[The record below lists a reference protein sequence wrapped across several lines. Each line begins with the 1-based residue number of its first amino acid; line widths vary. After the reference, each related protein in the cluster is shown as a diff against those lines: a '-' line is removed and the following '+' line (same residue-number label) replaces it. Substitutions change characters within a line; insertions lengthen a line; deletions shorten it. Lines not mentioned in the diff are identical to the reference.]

1 LEEGDPIGRL
11 NFHTAGETHGPA
23 LLVIVE
29 GLPAGLGVRAEDVNR
44 ELARRQV
51 GYGRGDRMKIER
63 DETEILSGVRFGKTL
78 GGPVALLIRNR
89 DWVNWL
95 EKMAQEGTNA
105 GVPPLTTARPGH
117 ADLAGV
123 LKYGHKDVRNVLE
136 RASARETAA
145 RVAAAALARL
155 FLRGMGIAVAG
166 HVLSIGK
173 VRVPGNVEGS
183 WESAARAE
191 KSELRMGDPGAEA
204 RAMRLIDRARKS
216 GTSAGGIVEAIAR
229 GVPPGLGSFVSWDRR
244 LDARLAYAAMSIPAI
259 KGVEI
264 GGGIALS
271 ALPGGRVHDEIFPGR
286 RRGNPLLEKA
296 CLPFHRRTNRAG
308 GLEGGM
314 SNGEPVVVRAAM
326 KPIPTQSRPLRT
338 VDIGTWKPA
347 KAHRERSDVC
357 AVPACSVVL
366 EAMVGVVLADAFLE
380 KFGGD
385 SMREIQYN
393 YARYLRE
400 IGAR

>member
-1 LEEGDPIGRL
+1 M
-11 NFHTAGETHGPA
+11 A
-23 LLVIVE
+23 IVD
-29 GLPAGLGVRAEDVNR
+29 GLPAGLAVRARDITA

-63 DETEILSGVRFGKTL
+63 DEAEILSGVRFGRTL

-89 DWVNWL
+89 DWENWR
-95 EKMAQEGTNA
+95 EKMAHAGTGA
-105 GVPPLTTARPGH
+105 AVPPLTTARPGH
-117 ADLAGV
+117 ADLPGV
-123 LKYGHKDVRNVLE
+123 LKYGHKDVRSVLE

-145 RVAAAALARL
+145 RAAAAALARL
-155 FLRGMGIAVAG
+155 FLRDVGIAVAG

-173 VRVPGNVEGS
+173 VRVHGS
-183 WESAARAE
+183 VAGRWESAVRAE
-191 KSELRMGDPGAEA
+191 GSELRMADASA
-204 RAMRLIDRARKS
+204 TAHAVRLIDRARKS

-229 GVPPGLGSFVSWDRR
+229 GVPPGLGSFVSWDKR
-244 LDARLAYAAMSIPAI
+244 LDARLAFAVMSIPAI

-264 GGGIALS
+264 GGGIAVS
-271 ALPGGRVHDEIFPGR
+271 ALPGGQVHDEIFPGR
-286 RRGNPLLEKA
+286 RRENPLKGKA

-308 GLEGGM
+308 GVEGGI

-338 VDIGTWKPA
+338 VSIGTWKKA
-347 KAHRERSDVC
+347 EAHRERSDVC
-357 AVPACSVVL
+357 AVPACSVVV
-366 EAMVGVVLADAFLE
+366 EAMVGIVLADAFLE

-393 YARYLRE
+393 YAGYLRRL
-400 IGAR
+400 GAR